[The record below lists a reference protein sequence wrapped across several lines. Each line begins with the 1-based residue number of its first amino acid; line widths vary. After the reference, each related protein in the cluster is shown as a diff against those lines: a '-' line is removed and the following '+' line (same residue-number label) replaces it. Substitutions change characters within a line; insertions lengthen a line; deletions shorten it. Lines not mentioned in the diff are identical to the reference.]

1 MIAQRSRPKSRLKCC
16 IQKGLTCPEADA
28 YDGLSDYDFHLGRLG
43 FMTQRRRAVPFV
55 ALSVLASSMLLFAQG
70 ATPPSKDEKKK
81 SDAQNKEI
89 QNIVKM
95 VDGIAAGQ
103 PAPNDLSLT
112 WVREDVLKA
121 QGNKEYVP
129 FTISI
134 DASKVSGSTVAF
146 YWRVVNK
153 NAAPPAAAAD
163 AKKDEK
169 KDDKNKKSDYA
180 YEDIAFIPVAA
191 GQTPLRISRSFTV
204 PAGSYDVFL
213 IAKEPTPDKAP
224 KNAPPAKAS
233 VVKHTVD
240 VPDFWNG
247 ELATSSVIVAQRI
260 DPLPAPLTPQQQA
273 DRPYALGGMEI
284 VPAFETKFTKKS
296 ELSTFMLI
304 YNPKVDG
311 TNKPDVTVE
320 YNFYQKAA
328 GQPEKFFN
336 KTNPQSLNA
345 QTLPPQ
351 FDLAAGHQLQ
361 SGQAVPLAS
370 FPEGDYRLEI
380 KVTDKLANKTLTRE
394 INFSISAS

>member
-1 MIAQRSRPKSRLKCC
+1 
-16 IQKGLTCPEADA
+16 
-28 YDGLSDYDFHLGRLG
+28 
-43 FMTQRRRAVPFV
+43 MTQRRRVFPVLALV
-55 ALSVLASSMLLFAQG
+55 ALASSIALRAQ
-70 ATPPSKDEKKK
+70 APPNKDDKKK

-89 QNIVKM
+89 QNIVKI

-103 PAPNDLSLT
+103 PAPNDLALT

-129 FTISI
+129 FTVSV
-134 DASKVSGSTVAF
+134 DTSKVSGSTVAF

-153 NAAPPAAAAD
+153 NAAPAATD

-169 KDDKNKKSDYA
+169 KDDKNNKKSDFA
-180 YEDIAFIPVAA
+180 YEDIAFVPVAA
-191 GQTPLRISRSFTV
+191 GQAPMRISRSFTV

-224 KNAPPAKAS
+224 KNAPAAKAS
-233 VVKHTVD
+233 VVKHTID

-304 YNPKVDG
+304 YNPMVDSA
-311 TNKPDVTVE
+311 NKPDVSVE

-394 INFSISAS
+394 IIFTISPS

>member
-1 MIAQRSRPKSRLKCC
+1 
-16 IQKGLTCPEADA
+16 
-28 YDGLSDYDFHLGRLG
+28 
-43 FMTQRRRAVPFV
+43 
-55 ALSVLASSMLLFAQG
+55 
-70 ATPPSKDEKKK
+70 
-81 SDAQNKEI
+81 
-89 QNIVKM
+89 
-95 VDGIAAGQ
+95 
-103 PAPNDLSLT
+103 
-112 WVREDVLKA
+112 
-121 QGNKEYVP
+121 
-129 FTISI
+129 
-134 DASKVSGSTVAF
+134 VAF

-153 NAAPPAAAAD
+153 NAAPAATD

-169 KDDKNKKSDYA
+169 KDDKNNKKSDFA
-180 YEDIAFIPVAA
+180 YEDIAFVPVAA
-191 GQTPLRISRSFTV
+191 GQAPMRISRSFTV

-224 KNAPPAKAS
+224 KNAPAAKAS
-233 VVKHTVD
+233 VVKHTID

-304 YNPKVDG
+304 YNPMVDSA
-311 TNKPDVTVE
+311 NKPDVSVE

-394 INFSISAS
+394 IIFTISPS